1 MSIAGAASPV
11 GRSICHLLASQGAN
25 LAITDSCKGEGQD
38 LCLELQKAGN
48 GGSLLF
54 AVVGHNDADKL
65 STFIRN
71 ASKSLK
77 RLDGLVN
84 CAYTLHEVS
93 GHREGKISRL
103 KEYSRRTCCI

>member
-1 MSIAGAASPV
+1 M
-11 GRSICHLLASQGAN
+11 
-25 LAITDSCKGEGQD
+25 
-38 LCLELQKAGN
+38 CLELQKAGN